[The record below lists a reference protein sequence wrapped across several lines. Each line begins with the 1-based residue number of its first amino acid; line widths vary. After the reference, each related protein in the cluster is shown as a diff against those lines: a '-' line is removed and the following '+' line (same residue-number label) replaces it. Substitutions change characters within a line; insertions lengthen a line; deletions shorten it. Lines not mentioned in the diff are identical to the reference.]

1 MATRTRTSF
10 QKRQKELA
18 RVEKQRDKAA
28 KRQQRKLE
36 GPKPE
41 EPEDML
47 LNGRFVD
54 EDGEPLDSPVQAEQP
69 AHQEESH

>member
-28 KRQQRKLE
+28 KRLQRKME
-36 GPKPE
+36 GPKAE

-47 LNGRFVD
+47 LDGRYVD
-54 EDGEPLDSPVQAEQP
+54 EDGEPINSPAEAPQ